1 MKRGGVKDSISL
13 VESRTLLKY
22 GSVKDSIDEFNLV
35 ESRTLDENNTEPKLK
50 RIFIW

>member
-1 MKRGGVKDSISL
+1 MLDFEGIRIPPLFKIILGAKDSISL

-35 ESRTLDENNTEPKLK
+35 E
-50 RIFIW
+50 